1 MIIKEQKTFDDYIN
15 DGFREGKPAD
25 YKKNIKLYQ
34 KIGVDGKVLY
44 KRKDGKPIE
53 IPKTNLDALVGTYTT
68 NVPKIKV
75 VAISKAKDEND
86 EDYLYLSSIFLKKI
100 PQLEDFTVAKLTPK
114 ANSVNIFSISSNGV
128 ELPDATI
135 SFTDNEFIFKYKVLL
150 NQFLTITGKKE
161 QVTTSEPKDKKDDKK
176 KKDPVTSTTTTQ
188 DDKKSDIPIVKSKPL
203 YFNNDQKD
211 TTPKKSCN
219 DFPFT
224 LGCVNSKIGDLNA
237 KFFGGNRYDDMYNKQ
252 LENFLENKGY
262 FSNSNNELT
271 TEEITLNNIGDITK
285 CSPSVIY
292 SHIKVCVLLHFFSVC
307 FATLFLKVYII
318 R

>member
-75 VAISKAKDEND
+75 IAISKAKDEND
-86 EDYLYLSSIFLKKI
+86 EDSLYLSSIFLKKI

-271 TEEITLNNIGDITK
+271 EKTWNYLMNINI
-285 CSPSVIY
+285 
-292 SHIKVCVLLHFFSVC
+292 IKESIKKVL
-307 FATLFLKVYII
+307 KEYINKKK
-318 R
+318 